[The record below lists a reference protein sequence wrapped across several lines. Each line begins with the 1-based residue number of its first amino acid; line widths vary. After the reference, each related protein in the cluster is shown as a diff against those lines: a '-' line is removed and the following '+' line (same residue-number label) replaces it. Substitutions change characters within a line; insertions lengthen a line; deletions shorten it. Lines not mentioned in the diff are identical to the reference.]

1 MARLSRKP
9 ILDKGLLK
17 QSVLNANKKLQSAQ
31 KALSKDLSSRKD
43 YLASIDKAIK
53 AAKKELASTQKEL
66 KTHATEFKNLVLEKS
81 VIAPEIKKLN
91 AKVSKLSSEE
101 NALSLSCIKL
111 QKKIDKY
118 KAQNN
123 QLTSLAGDIKQAT
136 GVLKNLDAE
145 KATCITSLDKLKTAT
160 SKLKGRY
167 DKQDNERKALHKE
180 MCAQMDGEAKK
191 YAEEGYKLRE
201 KAKKLKEKLK
211 ADIRENNT
219 NVGNLATEIKA
230 AKKQAEDDLMDG
242 RGQLMALKSEINRH
256 GTALSKGLIELNDL
270 KVKVSLEEKKIED
283 VKRAFEAFK
292 VKAFEEVA
300 TLKLRKRIEKIDKA
314 GLSEVFNR

>member
-1 MARLSRKP
+1 
-9 ILDKGLLK
+9 
-17 QSVLNANKKLQSAQ
+17 
-31 KALSKDLSSRKD
+31 
-43 YLASIDKAIK
+43 
-53 AAKKELASTQKEL
+53 
-66 KTHATEFKNLVLEKS
+66 
-81 VIAPEIKKLN
+81 

-145 KATCITSLDKLKTAT
+145 KATCITSLDKLKKDT
-160 SKLKGRY
+160 SKLKERY

-219 NVGNLATEIKA
+219 NVGNLATEFKA
-230 AKKQAEDDLMDG
+230 AKKQVEDDLMDG